1 MNHALL
7 TLLQERISSNLKRK
21 TITSVSK
28 WAEMYRVMGQPFPG
42 KLSHDHHPWTKA
54 MRDCECEMLCG
65 QKAAQVG
72 YTEVALDKSFKAID
86 IDGVSVL
93 YVLPASNPDAS
104 VFSASRFDPALE
116 MSKHLRELFSDVK
129 NVGHKRAG
137 NANLYIRGSRSRSQL
152 KSVPVGLIILD
163 EIDEFRQE
171 NIPMIFQRMSGQ
183 MTKQSFLLSTP
194 TIDHTG
200 INVYFR
206 RSSQDHFFFV
216 CPHCSRLTE
225 LTFPECLEVHGENWT
240 DPAVEGS
247 FLKCKECKHKLNHET
262 KRDWLSLKGSKPARW
277 VPTYTDRTIH
287 GFYVS
292 QLYSPTVK
300 PSELA
305 VAWLKAQTNPTDEQE
320 FYNSNLGTTHVVK
333 GARITEANLVECT
346 ASHKKVEVSPPHS
359 LVTLG
364 VDVGTYL
371 HYEVTQWMTDGSSN
385 SADVNLRAT
394 AKVLKE
400 DKILHFEEL
409 DDIMRNFGINFCVI
423 DANPERRKALE
434 FAQRFYGFVR
444 LCFYATGITS
454 KQINIHA
461 DEEHTIS
468 VDRTSWI
475 DLSLG
480 RFKRKKILLPVDTS
494 LEYKRHIKALVRVYK
509 KDALGNPVGRYEKGN
524 EEDHFAHSR
533 TYSEIALQLAA
544 SNQQAYNITGVL

>member
-1 MNHALL
+1 MSHPLQQLL
-7 TLLQERISSNLKRK
+7 AERISSNLKRK
-21 TITSVSK
+21 TITSVSQ
-28 WAEMYRVMGQPFPG
+28 WAESYRVMGQPYPG
-42 KLSHDHHPWTKA
+42 LLKHDYHPWTKA
-54 MRDCECEMLCG
+54 MRDCEDEMMCG

-116 MSKHLRELFSDVK
+116 MSKHLRDLFSDVK

-171 NIPMIFQRMSGQ
+171 NIPMIFERMAGQ
-183 MTKQSFLLSTP
+183 TDKQSFLLSTP
-194 TIDHTG
+194 TIEHKG
-200 INVYFR
+200 INVYYR
-206 RSSQDHFFFV
+206 QSSQDHFFFV
-216 CPHCSRLTE
+216 CPYCSKLTE
-225 LTFPECLEVHGENWT
+225 LTFPDCLEVTGESWT
-240 DPAVEGS
+240 DPGVENS
-247 FLKCKECKHKLNHET
+247 FLKCKECQHKLPHEG
-262 KRDWLSLKGSKPARW
+262 KKDWLSITKHRPARW
-277 VPTYTDRTIH
+277 IPTHTDRNIR
-287 GFYVS
+287 GFHVN

-305 VAWLKAQTNPTDEQE
+305 IGWLKAQTNPTDEQE
-320 FYNSNLGTTHVVK
+320 FWNSKLGLTHVVD
-333 GARITEANLVECT
+333 GARVTDTDIKECMG
-346 ASHKKVEVSPPHS
+346 SHKKVHTSPAHS
-359 LVTLG
+359 LITMG
-364 VDVGTYL
+364 VDVGKFL
-371 HYEVTQWMTDGSSN
+371 HYEIDQWYTDGHSN
-385 SADVNLRAT
+385 SADVNLRAKGKLLREGT
-394 AKVLKE
+394 V
-400 DKILHFEEL
+400 LHFEEL
-409 DDIMRNFGINFCVI
+409 DGLMRDFGINFCVI

-461 DEEHTIS
+461 DEEHTVS

-480 RFKRKKILLPVDTS
+480 RFHNRTIRLPVDVS
-494 LEYKRHIKALVRVYK
+494 MEYQRHMKALVRVYK

-524 EEDHFAHSR
+524 EEDHFAHAR
-533 TYSEIALQLAA
+533 TYSEIALQMAA